1 MNQIRCLED
10 SLNMFAWFMIPTD
23 DTEAYMAQLTD
34 FYSAIDFMG
43 TKMNDDLEK
52 KWYKAFREVQKD
64 FYELIKNNYPEVMN
78 WTGTNTNVQA
88 QYEGLL
94 GGKIS
99 APTPV
104 AT

>member
-1 MNQIRCLED
+1 MKTFKSFRVSKTVLKKEIKR
-10 SLNMFAWFMIPTD
+10 
-23 DTEAYMAQLTD
+23 
-34 FYSAIDFMG
+34 
-43 TKMNDDLEK
+43 NDDLEK

-99 APTPV
+99 APTPA